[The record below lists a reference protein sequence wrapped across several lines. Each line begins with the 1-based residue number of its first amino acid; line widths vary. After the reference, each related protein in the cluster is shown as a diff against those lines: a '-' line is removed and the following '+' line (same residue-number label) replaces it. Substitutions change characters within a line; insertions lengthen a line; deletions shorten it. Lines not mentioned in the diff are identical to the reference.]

1 MRFEPPTRP
10 SLEDKVENLLDE
22 DEDYREFDALLVCDI
37 WIEDLRDRL
46 GTESDSVS
54 FAESSETYP
63 PDSIVRKRREFVN
76 HDEKV
81 NSDGTDTDLEIRILN
96 HVGTVQKLADDYVQ
110 LVLSIWMEEM
120 KENYGVVVLR
130 DLSDKQKKSLTPP
143 ESITGGFRKLK
154 REGLVSSSGEVE
166 KARLRNEER
175 FRDYYG

>member
-1 MRFEPPTRP
+1 MRFEPPDRP
-10 SLEDKVENLLDE
+10 SLDFKVKKYLGKD
-22 DEDYREFDALLVCDI
+22 DDYSKYDSFLVADI
-37 WIEDLRDRL
+37 WIEDFRDRL
-46 GTESDSVS
+46 GTQSDSIS
-54 FAESSETYP
+54 YAESSETYP

-81 NSDGTDTDLEIRILN
+81 DSDGTDTDLEIRILT

-120 KENYGVVVLR
+120 KENYGVAVLR